1 MKITNIKVR
10 IAVISTNQKWLVL
23 ISLNLVLV
31 NPWDLETLK
40 SIVARS
46 HHSGRSSPNFNPTYF
61 SEPWT
66 FFIILSMCYFYYWW
80 FCSYILLLVILFL
93 HTLLLL
99 VLFLCTLLLVVLL
112 WLCPQLLVVL
122 LLCVL
127 LLLVLQR
134 VSCTYMP
141 CRKIYSTCCPDNEVL
156 EVLDYIGFY
165 MLEHTN
171 NGYCCIEV
179 VIR

>member
-66 FFIILSMCYFYYWW
+66 FFYNFIN
-80 FCSYILLLVILFL
+80 
-93 HTLLLL
+93 
-99 VLFLCTLLLVVLL
+99 VLL
-112 WLCPQLLVVL
+112 QLLVVL
-122 LLCVL
+122 FLHTTTSDPVL
-127 LLLVLQR
+127 THPTSIGAILMYPTS
-134 VSCTYMP
+134 SCPIVVMSSTTSGPVIMCSTTIGPTTCIMY
-141 CRKIYSTCCPDNEVL
+141 IYTMS
-156 EVLDYIGFY
+156 
-165 MLEHTN
+165 
-171 NGYCCIEV
+171 
-179 VIR
+179 